1 MSAIHDEAVS
11 ESSQDLTVTGSKTT
25 GQGGMSVCAY
35 RTLYS
40 TGFGRLFRGGSGSA
54 PATAR
59 WGSASGLVAR
69 SCVCVSGSGWL

>member
-1 MSAIHDEAVS
+1 
-11 ESSQDLTVTGSKTT
+11 
-25 GQGGMSVCAY
+25 MSVCAY

-40 TGFGRLFRGGSGSA
+40 TGFGRLFRGGSVARSA